1 MNILNNLGKMASQ
14 AAQKLKDDVVGTQSS
29 TPNPQPPGQ
38 SKKADRDPEID
49 FYKEKINQL

>member
-1 MNILNNLGKMASQ
+1 MASQ